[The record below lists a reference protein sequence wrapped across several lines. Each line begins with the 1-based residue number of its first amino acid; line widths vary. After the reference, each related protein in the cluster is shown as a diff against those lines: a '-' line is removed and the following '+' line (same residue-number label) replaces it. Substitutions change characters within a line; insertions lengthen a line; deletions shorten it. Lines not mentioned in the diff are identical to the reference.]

1 MKKLFR
7 YFKGYLEVLIR
18 SEEPER
24 FLNICSAKN
33 IETWKVLPR
42 NEAYVMTMS
51 VTDFYKIKE
60 IAKKTKTRVRI
71 QRKCGYPFFVYKNR
85 RRKAYLL
92 GIFAFIALVYTLS
105 LFVWDIHFEGMY
117 SYTEDVLLEYLTENN
132 IKHGILKSD
141 IDCTRIEKM
150 LRNNFFDITW
160 VSVSLEGTR
169 LTVHIQEN
177 YDYDIVAESEFE
189 MSDII
194 AEKDAV
200 IVSIITRS
208 GTPMVKKGSVV
219 AENDILVSGNVVV
232 NNEYGEIIKQE
243 YGNADADILA
253 QTVYNY
259 NESLPI
265 KYEEKIYTGEKKNS
279 YGVTIFNK
287 SLYLF
292 SGKADYLSFDKTVE
306 QKQFKIGEN
315 FYLPIYF
322 FKTSY
327 NEYVTQNR
335 NYTEEEARELLQKN
349 IDDFFAELIEKGVQ
363 IIENNVTIRQEGRNY
378 VAEGDIV
385 VIEKFGHPVSVEDL
399 YRSNESLE

>member
-1 MKKLFR
+1 MKKIFR
-7 YFKGYLEVLIR
+7 YFKGYLEVIVS

-33 IETWKVLPR
+33 IETWQVVPREKDYVL
-42 NEAYVMTMS
+42 TMS
-51 VTDFYKIKE
+51 VADFYKIKE
-60 IAKKTKTRVRI
+60 IAKKTRTRVRI

-92 GIFAFIALVYTLS
+92 GIFAFIAIVYTLS

-132 IKHGILKSD
+132 IKHGTLKSD
-141 IDCTRIEKM
+141 IDCTQIEKM

-177 YDYDIVAESEFE
+177 YDYDIVTESEYE

-194 AEKDAV
+194 AERDAV

-208 GTPMVKKGSVV
+208 GTPMVKQGSTVG
-219 AENDILVSGNVVV
+219 ENDILVSGNVVV
-232 NNEYGEIIKQE
+232 NNEYGEMIKQE

-259 NESLPI
+259 SESLPV
-265 KYEEKIYTGEKKNS
+265 KYEEKVYTGEKKNS
-279 YGVTIFNK
+279 YGITIFNK
-287 SLYLF
+287 SFYLF
-292 SGKADYLSFDKTVE
+292 SGKADYPSFDRVVE
-306 QKQFKIGEN
+306 QKQLKIGEN
-315 FYLPIYF
+315 FYLPIYY

-327 NEYVTQNR
+327 NEYVAENR
-335 NYTEEEARELLQKN
+335 NYTEQEAKGLLQKN
-349 IDDFFAELIEKGVQ
+349 IDDFFQELIEKGVQ
-363 IIENNVTIRQEGRNY
+363 IIENNVTIRQEGKNY
-378 VAEGDIV
+378 IAEGDIV
-385 VIEKFGHPVSVEDL
+385 VVEEFGRSVSVEDL
-399 YRSNESLE
+399 YRSDEPLE